1 VNETDL
7 QAAFAQIRGQDA
19 PPHGLTPDALL
30 AAGKQA
36 QRRRRQMITTGA
48 ILTAA
53 LAAITPVLL
62 GLIMSTGTRPVPA
75 TSVDPTGVVSS
86 QPNVPGHTLP
96 TVPTPAAG
104 PDATPSHSG
113 FSSSPLAPGAGAPS
127 RTAGTAGPPQGTGSR
142 GPGTSPPNPQTGSQA
157 PATPSPNPGT
167 AAPSPNPG

>member
-7 QAAFAQIRGQDA
+7 QAAFAEIRGQDA

-36 QRRRRQMITTGA
+36 QRRRRQMITAGA

-62 GLIMSTGTRPVPA
+62 GLIMSTGTRPAPA

-86 QPNVPGHTLP
+86 QPNTLP
-96 TVPTPAAG
+96 TVPTPTARPDVTPTRSGAG
-104 PDATPSHSG
+104 
-113 FSSSPLAPGAGAPS
+113 SSPTAPGAGAPS
-127 RTAGTAGPPQGTGSR
+127 PTAGPPQGTGSR
-142 GPGTSPPNPQTGSQA
+142 SPGASPTNPGVGSQA
-157 PATPSPNPGT
+157 PATPSPNAAT